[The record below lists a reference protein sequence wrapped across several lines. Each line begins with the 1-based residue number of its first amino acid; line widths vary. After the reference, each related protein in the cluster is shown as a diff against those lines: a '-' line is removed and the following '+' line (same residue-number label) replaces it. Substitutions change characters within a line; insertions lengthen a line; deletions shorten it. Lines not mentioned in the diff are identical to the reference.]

1 MGGRTQRVLIAGC
14 GDVGCRLGRR
24 LVDSGHRVWGL
35 RRHPEGLPEG
45 VEAVAA
51 DLTRPDTLARLPSD
65 LDAVV
70 YTAAADGRSDEA
82 YRRAYV
88 DGVENLLEALEA
100 QTPPPRRLLFTSST
114 GVYGQSDG
122 EWVDEGSVTRPSGF
136 SGRRVLEGEER
147 FRARPIPSVSLR
159 LGGIYGPGRTR
170 LLRRVAS
177 GEAVCPEGPPVYTNR
192 IHSEDAA
199 GALHHLLEHP
209 APEPIYLGVD
219 HEPADLCD
227 VLRFLA
233 RRLGVDPP
241 RSAPRE
247 EAGRRGSKRCSSR
260 RLRAGGY
267 RFLYPTYRQGYDE
280 LIGPTGQQVFHS
292 K

>member
-1 MGGRTQRVLIAGC
+1 MGGGTQRILIAGC

-24 LVDSGHRVWGL
+24 LVDSGYRVWGL
-35 RRHPEGLPEG
+35 RRHPDALPEG
-45 VEAVAA
+45 LEPLAA
-51 DLTRPDTLARLPSD
+51 DLTRPDTLAGLPSD

-70 YTAAADGRSDEA
+70 YTAAADGRSDDA

-88 DGVENLLEALEA
+88 EGVENLLRVVEA

-114 GVYGQSDG
+114 GVYGQTEG
-122 EWVDEGSVTRPSGF
+122 EWVDEKSVTRPSRF

-147 FRARPIPSVSLR
+147 FRASPIPSVSLR

-177 GEAVCPEGPPVYTNR
+177 GEAVCPEGPALYTNR
-192 IHSEDAA
+192 IHSDDAA
-199 GALHHLLEHP
+199 GALHHLLERP
-209 APEPIYLGVD
+209 APESIYLGVD
-219 HEPADLCD
+219 HEPAELCE

-233 RRLGVDPP
+233 RRLGVEPP
-241 RSAPRE
+241 RTAPRD
-247 EAGRRGSKRCSSR
+247 EAGHRGSKRCSSR
-260 RLRAGGY
+260 RLRADGY
-267 RFLYPTYRQGYDE
+267 RFVYPTYREGYDA
-280 LIGPTGQQVFHS
+280 LIGQQVFHS